1 MKYKVNMQKTEE
13 GFAIGVP
20 GFLVVGHKARMKK
33 KP

>member
-13 GFAIGVP
+13 GFAIWDR